1 MLTAVKSAG
10 KRFFGAFGLEIRKAP
25 APGTR
30 LPNEVARASMRGA
43 LRQLSSLG
51 FVPRTVIDVGVAYET
66 AELYQEFP
74 KADILLIEPL
84 VEFEL
89 FLKKICGTY
98 NAQYVLAAAGAGVG
112 TASLNV
118 HADRFGSSL
127 LKEVEGAAVDGT
139 PRQVPVVTIDGVCAE
154 KKLGGPYL
162 IKVDVQ
168 GAELLVLA
176 GARRTLEETEAVV
189 LETTLFGTI
198 VGGPQLYDVIV
209 KMKEYG
215 FVVYDICGFTYRP
228 LDQALLQADIVFVR
242 EQGRFRESHVF
253 ATPEQRRAQLC
264 RAEETHRKL
273 TAGSGEKEKL
283 G

>member
-1 MLTAVKSAG
+1 MTGPVGTGAAVVAAITGAATAVAATGTATTLGARTAG
-10 KRFFGAFGLEIRKAP
+10 AAGGCTGAA
-25 APGTR
+25 GT
-30 LPNEVARASMRGA
+30 S
-43 LRQLSSLG
+43 
-51 FVPRTVIDVGVAYET
+51 
-66 AELYQEFP
+66 
-74 KADILLIEPL
+74 
-84 VEFEL
+84 
-89 FLKKICGTY
+89 
-98 NAQYVLAAAGAGVG
+98 AAGAGVG
-112 TASLNV
+112 TAALNI

-127 LKEVEGAAVDGT
+127 LKEMEGASVDGT

-154 KKLGGPYL
+154 KKLAGPYL

-168 GAELLVLA
+168 GAELVVLA
-176 GARRTLEETEAVV
+176 GARRTLEESEAVV
-189 LETTLFGTI
+189 LETTLFGTL

-215 FVVYDICGFTYRP
+215 FVVYDIYGLTYRP

-253 ATPEQRRAQLC
+253 ATPEQRREQLC